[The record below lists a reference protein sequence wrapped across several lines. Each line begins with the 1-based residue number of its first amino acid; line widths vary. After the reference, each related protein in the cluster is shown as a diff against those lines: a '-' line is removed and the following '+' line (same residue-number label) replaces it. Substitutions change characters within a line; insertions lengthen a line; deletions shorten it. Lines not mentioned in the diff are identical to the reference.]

1 MSGGRQFRYQ
11 LESVLRKHEA
21 EMEQLR
27 HKQAEIKQR
36 MDTCASELEAVC
48 NEVAQTETRLRG
60 ASQEGTSIDPDQQS
74 RLKMYL
80 KVLIADM
87 DAKKEKLQAAE
98 HEYDA
103 VCTEVR
109 TAQKEIKTLE
119 KHRAG
124 RRSEFDAHWN
134 RKDQTAADE
143 LWLLRRPGKRQS

>member
-11 LESVLRKHEA
+11 LESVLRKHES

-27 HKQAEIKQR
+27 HKQAEVKQR
-36 MDTCASELEAVC
+36 MDTCARELEAVC
-48 NEVAQTETRLRG
+48 DEVTQTEGRLRG
-60 ASQEGTSIDPDQQS
+60 ASQQGAPIDPDQQS
-74 RLKMYL
+74 RLKTYL
-80 KVLIADM
+80 KMLVSDM
-87 DAKKEKLQAAE
+87 ETKKEKLKAAE
-98 HEYDA
+98 QDYDE
-103 VCTEVR
+103 VCAEVR

-134 RKDQTAADE
+134 RKDQAAADE